1 MPCSLPEPYE
11 LVRSPRDWR
20 RDWSFVHN
28 SGEAYEALVLRSLRV
43 RVVAED
49 RVARAEAP
57 SEERRETREAEDAR
71 PDGVDLCERM
81 EEPSDLDPREAA
93 DRVFALALDR
103 EEDREE
109 DLNEEL
115 PVRLAPSTVRRVGRL
130 RSAI

>member
-1 MPCSLPEPYE
+1 
-11 LVRSPRDWR
+11 
-20 RDWSFVHN
+20 
-28 SGEAYEALVLRSLRV
+28 
-43 RVVAED
+43 
-49 RVARAEAP
+49 
-57 SEERRETREAEDAR
+57 
-71 PDGVDLCERM
+71 M

-115 PVRLAPSTVRRVGRL
+115 PVRLAPSTVRRVDRL